1 MMCIFLFSKKFDFS
15 RVQIFYSKKFDFSR
29 VQKASKKM
37 QMVMKTDSAISK
49 VE

>member
-1 MMCIFLFSKKFDFS
+1 
-15 RVQIFYSKKFDFSR
+15 